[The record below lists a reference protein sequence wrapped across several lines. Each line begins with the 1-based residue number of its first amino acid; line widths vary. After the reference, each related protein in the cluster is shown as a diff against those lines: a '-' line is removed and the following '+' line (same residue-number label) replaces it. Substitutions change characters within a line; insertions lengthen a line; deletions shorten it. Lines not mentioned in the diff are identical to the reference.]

1 MSAVLI
7 GSVLVVVSTVMA
19 GTFIVA
25 YHRYSNGLWRRD
37 PIGRHVMAFVTADF
51 LVFALA
57 SVRFIAGAGLD
68 VGWFA
73 WLRVVVFL
81 AIPWTIGWRLLILW
95 RLHRTSGRSGRG

>member
-1 MSAVLI
+1 VSAVVI
-7 GSVLVVVSTVMA
+7 GSVLVVVTTLLA
-19 GTFIVA
+19 GTFIVL
-25 YHRYSNGLWRRD
+25 YHVWSGSAWRRD
-37 PIGRHVMAFVTADF
+37 PMGRHVMAFVGADF

-57 SVRFIAGAGLD
+57 AVRLAFGASLD